1 MTGQSIS
8 SDNAPVVGFDRQ
20 VLHEVGQ
27 VFRALEANGAC
38 TEEEL
43 ALLVGAPY
51 WERHRFRRVL
61 TFMKSD
67 GLLSQDGAGALR
79 IVH

>member
-1 MTGQSIS
+1 MTSPDGSH
-8 SDNAPVVGFDRQ
+8 AAVLLDRH

-27 VFRALEANGAC
+27 LMRALEANGPR

-51 WERHRFRRVL
+51 WERNRFQRAL
-61 TFMKSD
+61 SFMLGD
-67 GLLSQDGAGALR
+67 GLLQRDRGGLIRAS
-79 IVH
+79 